1 MDSNFDSSRS
11 IPQTLFVCS
20 LRQAVSNRPL
30 ALNLLTALP
39 AGVECFQPLNEQ
51 PNGRLSAR
59 ARRLDSCLDPA
70 FIPTPMAKHD
80 DIMIKQNT
88 SSYRGLV
95 GEAINSHRS
104 LSTAEI
110 DRLPPGSELTLEL
123 DNTTPMAL
131 LLPAVQ
137 KVRDA
142 ASRASTIQLK
152 LDQVDS
158 LFVKLVPTTVTQK
171 VLGSGRQGY
180 SIKLRKS

>member
-1 MDSNFDSSRS
+1 
-11 IPQTLFVCS
+11 
-20 LRQAVSNRPL
+20 
-30 ALNLLTALP
+30 
-39 AGVECFQPLNEQ
+39 
-51 PNGRLSAR
+51 
-59 ARRLDSCLDPA
+59 
-70 FIPTPMAKHD
+70 MAKHD

-95 GEAINSHRS
+95 GEVINSHRS